1 MKKIYTKLKTHITI
15 LSWNNQDHF
24 YTKSE
29 NSVNALRFK
38 RKSQNFN
45 IEGIL
50 LGLKKIIYLFSF
62 EINVIFSF
70 IVTWHLIN
78 FL

>member
-50 LGLKKIIYLFSF
+50 LGLKK
-62 EINVIFSF
+62 
-70 IVTWHLIN
+70 
-78 FL
+78 